1 MADLSTVD
9 QVVFPHG
16 GIVRQPALG
25 GRFVLGFLVLGAVHE
40 LALGS
45 CRLVGDSVSEV
56 LLGTPHSVT
65 FRQHGRVRKSVALWM
80 LHGC

>member
-40 LALGS
+40 LALGNR
-45 CRLVGDSVSEV
+45 RLIRDTVSEV
-56 LLGTPHSVT
+56 LVRAPHHVA
-65 FRQHGRVRKSVALWM
+65 FR
-80 LHGC
+80 